1 MAKRKQNNTKLY
13 LTLAAVLLSIV
24 GVCLFLFL
32 NSAQFF
38 INDQV
43 FEEQAYTGLQITFG
57 YSGKFSAGPINTSAE
72 ILSFSFGNLVPLI
85 LVVAGIVLSLIG
97 KNSKIFGFVG
107 GGLLIV
113 AAAFFVFAPQM
124 TMLQADFK
132 SVLDNTLG
140 LLKQTFGFKAAI
152 GAYLGATFTGL
163 AGICSILKVLF

>member
-1 MAKRKQNNTKLY
+1 MAKRKKNNTKLY

-38 INDQV
+38 IGDKVSEDTV
-43 FEEQAYTGLQITFG
+43 FTGLQITFG
-57 YSGKFSAGPINTSAE
+57 YEGKFNAGPVNMSTQ
-72 ILSFSFGNLVPLI
+72 ILNFSFGNFVPLI

-113 AAAFFVFAPQM
+113 AAAFFVFAPKM
-124 TMLQADFK
+124 TMLQGDFK
-132 SVLDNTLG
+132 KVLDNTIG
-140 LLKQTFGFKAAI
+140 LLSTPYGFKAAV

-163 AGICSILKVLF
+163 AGVCSVLKVLF